1 MVTYVSPSSGT
12 ATGIVREES
21 GECTSCC
28 TGEET
33 AFLLV
38 CNFDPL
44 LLRELGTTKEL
55 LARNAREEGE
65 EN

>member
-28 TGEET
+28 TGEQT

-38 CNFDPL
+38 CNLDPL

>member
-28 TGEET
+28 TGEQT

-38 CNFDPL
+38 CNFDL

-55 LARNAREEGE
+55 LARNAREEWE